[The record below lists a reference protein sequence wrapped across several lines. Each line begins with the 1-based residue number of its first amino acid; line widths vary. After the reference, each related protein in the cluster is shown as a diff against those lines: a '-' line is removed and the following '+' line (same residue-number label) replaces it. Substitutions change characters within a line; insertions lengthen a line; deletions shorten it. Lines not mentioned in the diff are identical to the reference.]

1 MKHQHRFLN
10 LLIFLAGS
18 IFMIAGCSSLDKAR
32 SLHNQGKDQ
41 EALKMAA
48 SYLEKDDPAVRTDAV
63 KLIGKIGGAQAA
75 DLLIPMLD
83 DEDNGVKT
91 ETTRQIGKNKFK
103 KAARKL
109 VAMSIKER
117 GELYDEIIS
126 ALRKIGTP
134 ATDYLVKRY
143 NQTGASSEKKAYK
156 RVMLEVGPSVA
167 ASIAKSMAGKSFF
180 QNRSNYQLLI
190 EFQNPG
196 VANWMLDEIENE
208 EVADLVVE
216 GLVKL
221 GNKAVRPVINKL
233 RPLVNQEGYI
243 DLKERLIKTLG
254 DLKAKKAVSLLEQF
268 AKSSN
273 ERVADAA
280 EFSLKKIRGF

>member
-1 MKHQHRFLN
+1 MKHQYRLLN
-10 LLIFLAGS
+10 LLVFLIGS
-18 IFMIAGCSSLDKAR
+18 IFILTGCSSLDKAR

-48 SYLEKDDPAVRTDAV
+48 SYLEDDDPSVRTEAV
-63 KLIGKIGGAQAA
+63 KLIGNIGGNQAA
-75 DLLIPMLD
+75 DLLMPMLD
-83 DEDNGVKT
+83 DEDRGVKT
-91 ETTRQIGKNKFK
+91 ETVRQIGKNKFE

-109 VAMSIKER
+109 VAMSIAEN
-117 GELYDEIIS
+117 GELYEEIIS
-126 ALRKIGTP
+126 AIRKIGAP
-134 ATDYLVKRY
+134 ANDYLVKRY
-143 NQTGASSEKKAYK
+143 NQTGSSSEKKAYK

-167 ASIAKSMAGKSFF
+167 AAIAKSMAGKSFF
-180 QNRSNYQLLI
+180 ENRSNYQLLI

-221 GNKAVRPVINKL
+221 GNKAIRPVINKL

-254 DLKAKKAVSLLEQF
+254 DLKAKKAISLLEQF
-268 AKSSN
+268 AKSNN
-273 ERVADAA
+273 ERVANAA